1 MFPVPPRPV
10 VTIGVLSVGVWRSS
24 GCIWVVLELSIMF
37 PAPPRPEDCMW
48 EDMEDSLVV
57 VAGRSVVRERR
68 IECELEVGSV
78 D

>member
-24 GCIWVVLELSIMF
+24 GWIWVVLELSIML

-57 VAGRSVVRERR
+57 VVGRWVVRERGKV
-68 IECELEVGSV
+68 CGFEVGSV